1 MLAGA
6 YLWTE
11 YAAGLGWSW
20 IENLGKV
27 SLLVYWVHVT
37 LVYGNLVNVFKR
49 SLTVPL
55 AALATVVVT
64 GLMVALAE
72 ARLRWKVRH
81 LERWKAATTVAGTAG
96 A

>member
-1 MLAGA
+1 
-6 YLWTE
+6 
-11 YAAGLGWSW
+11 
-20 IENLGKV
+20 V
-27 SLLVYWVHVT
+27 
-37 LVYGNLVNVFKR
+37 
-49 SLTVPL
+49 

-81 LERWKAATTVAGTAG
+81 LERWKAGTTVAGTAG